1 MINYEIVR
9 KKEEEMTTRCNL
21 PDMGE
26 NVPASHKCVWKYM
39 EIVRLHR
46 TVLERRLSKTGVYR
60 SQHQILMYVSDHP
73 NASQKEI
80 AERYKISTAAIAV
93 SLKKLEKGGYIRRE
107 VDEKDNRYNQID
119 LTKKGREIVDISQ
132 SIFGQVEEEMF
143 DGFSEEDFE
152 KLMEYLERVR
162 KNLERIAK

>member
-1 MINYEIVR
+1 
-9 KKEEEMTTRCNL
+9 MTTPYNSS
-21 PDMGE
+21 DMGE
-26 NVPASHKCVWKYM
+26 DVSASHKCVWKYM

-46 TVLERRLSKTGVYR
+46 TVLEHRFSKTGVYR

-119 LTKKGREIVDISQ
+119 LTEKGRQIVDISQ

-143 DGFSEEDFE
+143 DGFSGEDFE

-162 KNLERIAK
+162 KNLERIVK

>member
-1 MINYEIVR
+1 
-9 KKEEEMTTRCNL
+9 MTTPYNSS
-21 PDMGE
+21 DMGE
-26 NVPASHKCVWKYM
+26 DVSASHKCVWKHM

-46 TVLERRLSKTGVYR
+46 TVLEHRFSKTGVYR

-119 LTKKGREIVDISQ
+119 LTEKGRQIVDISQ

-143 DGFSEEDFE
+143 DGFSGEDFE

-162 KNLERIAK
+162 KNLERIVK